1 MDSKVSNRNHHKGLF
16 QGVFGNVF
24 HTAHLSNENE
34 SGNIIT
40 PPYIQR
46 LSLYTCVFVNVLFIY
61 PLADFLIM
69 PYKSIEGAKK
79 ANFPTTAE
87 KVPLTLAQINHLA
100 RIYDGVQKSG
110 SADNPM
116 AVAWAR
122 WKEVYTKTDGK
133 WKLKEGKSG
142 ISDAL
147 TPPAKEGGWIPVAK
161 VGQEVRMSSVEEDNS
176 KIPQNVYPTAEGFEK
191 AVELFKE
198 IAEKG
203 YVGKNHL
210 EVLEG
215 MEVTDQK
222 FEFPFLYAK
231 FNQEGEAAI
240 KDPKSTG
247 RSIDATVFGVE
258 GHLLTDFLVPG
269 VSVLF
274 EPHNPACTPE
284 MGCSSTSAK
293 TSSYESKIDFDL
305 VVMNNNGENVKVRD
319 VNMYLDKEEMKD
331 KEKVK
336 DQLLAEVAY
345 LDYQTSCMF
354 IPHNPALR
362 IGDVVPSDVK
372 PLYTIQI
379 AISAKGE
386 IEVDYHEGGG
396 KKKMVEKEGEP
407 VTFTEGQV
415 KERIATAVSEVTEKL
430 DNAHAVVV
438 TDLEKANEAK
448 IAELGT
454 EHETAIDAARVAAMK
469 QAEARATFMHNFG
482 LKEDSELMKSYDKVE
497 TVEDMRELMNSIEI
511 PKMAAAALGISSVSG
526 GKPETERDEVLGAW
540 DPVKGEFGKAYR
552 GEK

>member
-1 MDSKVSNRNHHKGLF
+1 M
-16 QGVFGNVF
+16 
-24 HTAHLSNENE
+24 
-34 SGNIIT
+34 
-40 PPYIQR
+40 
-46 LSLYTCVFVNVLFIY
+46 CVYVNVLFIY

-69 PYKSIEGAKK
+69 PYKSIAEAKK
-79 ANFPTTAE
+79 ANFPTMAE

-100 RIYDGVQKSG
+100 RIYDGVKESG
-110 SADNPM
+110 SADNQM

-122 WKEVYTKTDGK
+122 WKGVYTKTDGK

-142 ISDAL
+142 ISDGV
-147 TPPAKEGGWIPVAK
+147 TPQAKEDGWIPVAK
-161 VGQEVRMSSVEEDNS
+161 VGQEVRITNVEES
-176 KIPQNVYPTAEGFEK
+176 SGIPQTVYPTAEGFEK

-231 FNQEGEAAI
+231 FNKDGEAAI

-274 EPHNPACTPE
+274 EPHNPACSPE
-284 MGCSSTSAK
+284 MGCSSSNVK
-293 TSSYESKIDFDL
+293 TSSESKIDFDL
-305 VVMNNNGENVKVRD
+305 VVMNNKGDFVKVRD
-319 VNMYLDKEEMKD
+319 VNMYLNGAEMKD
-331 KEKVK
+331 KEVVK
-336 DQLLAEVAY
+336 GQLLAEVAY

-396 KKKMVEKEGEP
+396 KKKMVEKGEEP
-407 VTFTEGQV
+407 VTFTEEQV
-415 KERIATAVSEVTEKL
+415 KERIATAVSDVTESL

-454 EHETAIDAARVAAMK
+454 EHETAIETAKVAAMK

-482 LKEDSELMKSYDKVE
+482 LKDDSELMKSYDKAK
-497 TVEDMRELMNSIEI
+497 TVEEMREVMNSMEI
-511 PKMAAAALGISSVSG
+511 PKAAAAAAGISSAIG
-526 GKPETERDEVLGAW
+526 GDGAEVEKIEEVGGY
-540 DPVKGEFGKAYR
+540 DPIKGEWVPTYREEVKG
-552 GEK
+552 